1 MKTLSLSLAFTALLM
16 SSSAMAMSNNVQSEN
31 AVTSNFSG
39 DDCQKAIKTLG
50 KDYLSDNWLNCRDTL
65 FNPTKVTQKKDI
77 DPVCHKA
84 VDLIS
89 EQALGDEQ
97 FQSMM
102 NCRYSI
108 ANSEGYSLEAVMV
121 ISNMNNLIAYIVS
134 VKDGVEVFDQREVD
148 SIVAM
153 ANNSIS
159 DYQASK
165 WQKKDTILK
174 EAKLTINGI
183 IELKTVLVE
192 LTKQL
197 S

>member
-1 MKTLSLSLAFTALLM
+1 MKTLSLALATLFL
-16 SSSAMAMSNNVQSEN
+16 SSSVMAMDNKAQSEN
-31 AVTSNFSG
+31 ITVSNFNE
-39 DDCQKAIKTLG
+39 A
-50 KDYLSDNWLNCRDTL
+50 
-65 FNPTKVTQKKDI
+65 
-77 DPVCHKA
+77 VCHKA

-97 FQSMM
+97 FQSIM

-121 ISNMNNLIAYIVS
+121 ISNMNKLIAYIVS
-134 VKDGVEVFDQREVD
+134 VKDGVEVFDQREID

-165 WQKKDTILK
+165 WPEKDTILK

-183 IELKTVLVE
+183 IELKTALVE

>member
-1 MKTLSLSLAFTALLM
+1 MKTLSLALATLFL
-16 SSSAMAMSNNVQSEN
+16 SSSVMAMDNKAQSEN
-31 AVTSNFSG
+31 ITVNNF
-39 DDCQKAIKTLG
+39 
-50 KDYLSDNWLNCRDTL
+50 NDT
-65 FNPTKVTQKKDI
+65 
-77 DPVCHKA
+77 VCNKA
-84 VDLIS
+84 VDLIT
-89 EQALGDEQ
+89 EQALGDKQ

-121 ISNMNNLIAYIVS
+121 ISNMNKLIAYIVS

-148 SIVAM
+148 TIVAM

-165 WQKKDTILK
+165 WPEKNAILK
-174 EAKLTINGI
+174 EAQLTINGI
-183 IELKTVLVE
+183 IELKTALVE
-192 LTKQL
+192 VTKQL